1 MSTATRAEPGTPQ
14 WARRRA
20 AVAADMQSRLYTH
33 LKAGTTD
40 QSQGPQW
47 APAELYSNPDRF
59 EAERQVLFRGMPLLA
74 GLSVDLPAA
83 GSKLLFDFAG
93 PPIVVVRSR
102 SDEARA
108 FLNVCSHRGSR
119 LVEQCHPGA
128 RMTCPFHGWT
138 FNLDGQLIAMP
149 GARSFTGIGRDELS
163 LKEVP
168 ATEQDGLI
176 FVLADP
182 DGGDID
188 LASHLGP
195 FAAELAQLE
204 LGGAQPIK
212 HSRID
217 ADANWKYCVDTFGE
231 SYHLATLHPNTV
243 GRSAVNDTMV
253 FEPFGLHHR
262 IGYAPK
268 RMAELAKLAPAS
280 RAPLPFSAV
289 HLLFPNTII
298 HVTTVGPGHATLIYR
313 VFPGTQVGRSFTT
326 VSTYRG
332 GDVPR
337 QEPPSAWEE
346 LHDYQ
351 VNVVG
356 SEDYRVAAAAQVNFE
371 QAPATPRVVY
381 GANELSIQR
390 FETNVATLV
399 ESSLRCRSG
408 PHLNEPGTN
417 DAACTSLSTRQDRK
431 GKARAL

>member
-1 MSTATRAEPGTPQ
+1 MSTATRAEPGASQ
-14 WARRRA
+14 WAQRRA
-20 AVAADMQSRLYTH
+20 AVAADMQSRLYAH
-33 LKAGTTD
+33 LAAGTTD

-47 APAELYSNPDRF
+47 RPAELYSDPDRF
-59 EAERQVLFRGMPLLA
+59 EAERQALFRGMPLLA
-74 GLSVDLPAA
+74 GLSVDLTAA
-83 GSKLLFDFAG
+83 GSKLLFDCAG
-93 PPIVVVRSR
+93 PPIVMVRSR
-102 SDEARA
+102 RGEVRA
-108 FLNVCSHRGSR
+108 FLNMCSHRGSR
-119 LVEQCHPGA
+119 LIEQCHPGS

-138 FNLDGQLIAMP
+138 FNLDGQLVAMP

-168 ATEQDGLI
+168 AKEQDGLI

-182 DGGDID
+182 DAGDVD

-204 LGGAQPIK
+204 LGDAQPIK

-231 SYHLATLHPNTV
+231 SYHVATLHPDTV
-243 GRSAVNDTMV
+243 SRSAVNDTMV

-268 RMAELAKLAPAS
+268 RMAEQAKLTPTS

-289 HLLFPNTII
+289 HLLFPNTVI
-298 HVTTVGPGHATLIYR
+298 HVTSVGPGHATLIYR
-313 VFPGTQVGRSFTT
+313 VFPGAQVGRSFTM

-351 VNVVG
+351 VHVVG

-371 QAPATPRVVY
+371 QALAGPRVVY

-399 ESSLRCRSG
+399 EPSLRCRSR
-408 PHLNEPGTN
+408 PHLNERGTD
-417 DAACTSLSTRQDRK
+417 DAA
-431 GKARAL
+431 

>member
-1 MSTATRAEPGTPQ
+1 MSTATRAEPGASQ
-14 WARRRA
+14 WAQRRA
-20 AVAADMQSRLYTH
+20 AVAADMQSRLYAH
-33 LKAGTTD
+33 LTAGTTD

-47 APAELYSNPDRF
+47 RPAELYSDPDRF
-59 EAERQVLFRGMPLLA
+59 EAERQALFRGMPLLA
-74 GLSVDLPAA
+74 GLSADLPAA
-83 GSKLLFDFAG
+83 GSKLLFDCAG

-102 SDEARA
+102 SGEIRA
-108 FLNVCSHRGSR
+108 FLNMCSHRGSR
-119 LVEQCHPGA
+119 LIEQCHPGP
-128 RMTCPFHGWT
+128 RLTCPFHGWT

-188 LASHLGP
+188 LASYLGP

-204 LGGAQPIK
+204 LGNAQPIR

-268 RMAELAKLAPAS
+268 RMAEQAKLAPAS

-289 HLLFPNTII
+289 HLLFPNTVI

-313 VFPGTQVGRSFTT
+313 VFPGTQVGRSFTM

-351 VNVVG
+351 VHVVG

-399 ESSLRCRSG
+399 EPSLRCRSG

-417 DAACTSLSTRQDRK
+417 DAA
-431 GKARAL
+431 

>member
-1 MSTATRAEPGTPQ
+1 MSTATRAEPDTPQ
-14 WARRRA
+14 WAQRRA
-20 AVAADMQSRLYTH
+20 AVAAEMQSRLYAH
-33 LKAGTTD
+33 LEAGTTD

-59 EAERQVLFRGMPLLA
+59 EAERQALFRGMPLLA

-83 GSKLLFDFAG
+83 GSKLLFDCAG

-102 SDEARA
+102 RGEVRA
-108 FLNVCSHRGSR
+108 FLNMCSHRGSR

-138 FNLDGQLIAMP
+138 FNLDGQLVAMP

-268 RMAELAKLAPAS
+268 RMAEQAKLAPAS
-280 RAPLPFSAV
+280 RALLPFSAV
-289 HLLFPNTII
+289 HLLFPNTVI
-298 HVTTVGPGHATLIYR
+298 HVTTVGPGRATLIYR
-313 VFPGTQVGRSFTT
+313 VFPGTQAGRSFTT

-371 QAPATPRVVY
+371 QASATPRVVY

-399 ESSLRCRSG
+399 EPSLRCRSG
-408 PHLNEPGTN
+408 PHLNERGTN
-417 DAACTSLSTRQDRK
+417 GAA
-431 GKARAL
+431 